1 MSYEE
6 EYKLA
11 DAKRDIARAEE
22 GKAETVTIRRCI
34 YAACLTFAA
43 FVATIGGCVINK
55 HLLVRDMVRL
65 GADPIKAHCAIYMG
79 EDSEVVC
86 QTTVLAK

>member
-22 GKAETVTIRRCI
+22 GRAETVTIRRCI
-34 YAACLTFAA
+34 YAACLTFAV

-55 HLLVRDMVRL
+55 QRAVRDMVL
-65 GADPIKAHCAIYMG
+65 MGADPIKAHCSIYMG
-79 EDSEVVC
+79 EGSDMVC
-86 QTTVLAK
+86 QTTILAK